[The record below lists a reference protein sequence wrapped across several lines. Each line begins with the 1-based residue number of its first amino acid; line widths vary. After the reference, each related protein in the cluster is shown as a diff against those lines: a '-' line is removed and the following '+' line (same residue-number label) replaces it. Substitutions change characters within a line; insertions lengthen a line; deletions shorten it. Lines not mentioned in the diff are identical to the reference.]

1 MKEKIKVEYLTID
14 GKTHTFETFVTR
26 TTREEYRDDE
36 VITEILN
43 HAIKFFSYEPVKEHE
58 E

>member
-14 GKTHTFETFVTR
+14 GKTHTFETFVNKDANEKQQD
-26 TTREEYRDDE
+26 EEI
-36 VITEILN
+36 ITEILN
-43 HAIKFFSYEPVKEHE
+43 HAIKFFSCEPVKEHE